1 MAIPVWDQPTGTV
14 DVRAFDQGIPY
25 SMGARAMV
33 DPDFPCY
40 SLAVPFPDGTTQNIN
55 VYFAQPEQIFK
66 KKTYPFITIS
76 REFEPVMSRW
86 MNVGQLE
93 YKIPVAGTG
102 LIVNGVSGY
111 GTMTSKIQ
119 AFPYDFTYTI
129 SCYHRYENLVQPILA
144 KLLKLW
150 PPLGKLFVIDSLGL
164 LRTYEAYMESPIA
177 NLSEL
182 LDSVTR
188 LRGYGLT
195 VRVEGELDLID
206 SPYTLD
212 TVTGVQLNIHRQDI
226 IK

>member
-1 MAIPVWDQPTGTV
+1 MAIPVWNQPTGLV
-14 DVRAFDQGIPY
+14 DVRAFDQGVPY
-25 SMGARAMV
+25 SMGAKSML
-33 DPDFPCY
+33 DPEHPCY
-40 SLAVPFPDGTTQNIN
+40 SLPVPFPDGSVQNVS

-66 KKTYPFITIS
+66 KKVYPFITIS

-93 YKIPVAGTG
+93 YKVGVAGTG
-102 LIVNGVSGY
+102 LMINGVSGFS
-111 GTMTSKIQ
+111 TMTSKIQ

-164 LRTYEAYMESPIA
+164 LRTYEAYMESPIV
-177 NLSEL
+177 NLSEII
-182 LDSVTR
+182 DSVTR
-188 LRGYGLT
+188 LRGYALT

-206 SPYTLD
+206 TPMTLD
-212 TVTGVQLNIHRQDI
+212 TVTGVQLNIFRQDKI
-226 IK
+226 T